1 MMTQA
6 ADNYAEVLLSL
17 GVAEDL
23 VKENLAVLNQSV
35 DLKMALMNP
44 AVTQSEK
51 YKVIERI
58 FDEEMQGFM
67 KSVCDK
73 GYIDE
78 VDSIWEAYED
88 KFLNNQN
95 IVKAQLTY
103 VTEPDAEQMEQIKQM
118 ICKKYHKSDVAFT
131 MKQNQALLGGFVLQ
145 VYDDEYDRSLK
156 GSIKRLQK
164 NLLGGERLG

>member
-6 ADNYAEVLLSL
+6 ADNYAEVLLGL
-17 GVAEDL
+17 GVAENV
-23 VKENLAVLNQSV
+23 VKENLAVLNQSI

-44 AVTQSEK
+44 TVTKDEK
-51 YKVIERI
+51 YRVIERI
-58 FDEEMQGFM
+58 FDQELQGFM

-88 KFLNNQN
+88 KFLDNQN
-95 IVKAQLTY
+95 IVKAELTY
-103 VTEPDAEQMEQIKQM
+103 VTEPEKEQMEQIKQM
-118 ICKKYHKSDVAFT
+118 VCKKYGKTDVKFIK
-131 MKQNQALLGGFVLQ
+131 KQDKGLLGGFVLQ